1 MSTSELEPSSASST
15 LSCSISTQCDSLPL
29 IAAAEANRE
38 VQRVRRVKRHKS
50 MGEAPQ
56 VQVVKQFTIAGVTVP
71 LEKVDV
77 GGDEMATVV
86 PLSGKSGRWISKTLG
101 WRLLPFSGQ
110 SLFREI
116 HDAIAGARGNRLK
129 SLWKGS
135 ACFPTLKLVIRD
147 KELEVMNNLT
157 TLFLVVSESD
167 GEPLN
172 WVMQQ
177 LYADSHDNDDL

>member
-1 MSTSELEPSSASST
+1 MSTSEVELSSACSP
-15 LSCSISTQCDSLPL
+15 LSCSISSHCESLPL
-29 IAAAEANRE
+29 VSAAEPRRE
-38 VQRVRRVKRHKS
+38 AQRVKRVKRHNS
-50 MGEAPQ
+50 IGEAP
-56 VQVVKQFTIAGVTVP
+56 QVVKQFTIAGVTVP

-77 GGDEMATVV
+77 GGDDMATVV
-86 PLSGKSGRWISKTLG
+86 PLSGKSGRWISKALG

-116 HDAIAGARGNRLK
+116 HDAISATRGNRLNRR
-129 SLWKGS
+129 WKGS

-147 KELEVMNNLT
+147 KEIEVINNLT
-157 TLFLVVSESD
+157 TLCLVIEDSD

-177 LYADSHDNDDL
+177 LHAESHGNDDE